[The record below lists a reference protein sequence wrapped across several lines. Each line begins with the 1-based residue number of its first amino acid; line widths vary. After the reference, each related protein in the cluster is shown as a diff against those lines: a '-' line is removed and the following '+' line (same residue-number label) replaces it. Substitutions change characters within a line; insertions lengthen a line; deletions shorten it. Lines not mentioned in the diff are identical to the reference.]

1 MREHLFNLTS
11 SHAPF
16 HTLILTRSRHIWH
29 DPFVFWCVSTLIIP
43 FVIYNEFY
51 FFLEFIFV
59 SQLPTQ
65 TFTFFWGRNICM
77 HLCRGHNMHECKGI
91 NVKAWSSENILIY
104 RLYGQ
109 RVNNTIE
116 ILVVVWWCQISKS
129 FLLMANFS
137 QGRLK
142 IRISARMQWPPMQN
156 TNRASD
162 WLYRRR
168 PVGWMVGLT

>member
-1 MREHLFNLTS
+1 MTRSYFDVYLLLLYLLLYTTS
-11 SHAPF
+11 S
-16 HTLILTRSRHIWH
+16 IS
-29 DPFVFWCVSTLIIP
+29 
-43 FVIYNEFY
+43 
-51 FFLEFIFV
+51 FLNSFLYCNF
-59 SQLPTQ
+59 QHKHLH
-65 TFTFFWGRNICM
+65 FFWGRNICM

-142 IRISARMQWPPMQN
+142 TRISARMQWPPMQN

-168 PVGWMVGLT
+168 PVGWMVDLT